1 MMRQSTADENKLHDQ
16 EVLGS
21 SPERHQA
28 FFSINVPFPAFL
40 QPWPVLNQVPQGDA
54 PLGTDT
60 QLCYLGQ
67 SRLRK
72 HFETNHGS
80 YLCIQAVTP
89 RRS

>member
-28 FFSINVPFPAFL
+28 CFLHQCPAFL
-40 QPWPVLNQVPQGDA
+40 QPLPVLNQATLGDA

-67 SRLRK
+67 RRLHK
-72 HFETNHGS
+72 HFETKYAILDHTFTS
-80 YLCIQAVTP
+80 KL
-89 RRS
+89 